1 MPKFSRVTDRF
12 VGVCC
17 CHPPIPCIGTGG
29 RIISKAT
36 PTHEST
42 GQKAG
47 RITSLCLGDCGHFTK
62 IVTGAATHT
71 TGGPKVGRIT
81 SKVASSCITGKVI
94 TGAPKHDTN

>member
-1 MPKFSRVTDRF
+1 MPNVSRITDRF

-29 RIISKAT
+29 KIIVGN

-42 GQKAG
+42 GQKVG

-62 IVTGAATHT
+62 IVSGASTHE
-71 TGGPKVGRIT
+71 TGGQKAGRIT
-81 SKVASSCITGKVI
+81 SKVASACIVGTVV
-94 TGAPKHDTN
+94 TGAPKHTTN